1 MGCERMEDNKEKLEN
16 EETLENSEENAEN
29 IETNEV
35 ENESKEDLND
45 SKEEASENKEEED
58 EVQMFKKSKEEIKK
72 LNSELETLK
81 DRLLRVTAE
90 YDNFRKRT
98 AKEKEGIYTDAC
110 VDVLKEIVP
119 NLDNLERAVEAEG
132 SVEDMKKGVEMT
144 LKGFQNS
151 LDRLG
156 VELISTEEGFDPN
169 VHQAV
174 AHVQDE
180 NFKENSVAEVF
191 QKGYKRGDKVIR
203 HTMVKVAN

>member
-1 MGCERMEDNKEKLEN
+1 MEDNKEKLEN

-29 IETNEV
+29 IETNEL
-35 ENESKEDLND
+35 ENESKEDLKD
-45 SKEEASENKEEED
+45 SKEEVSENKEEED

-132 SVEDMKKGVEMT
+132 SVDDMKKGVEMT

-169 VHQAV
+169 MHQAV
-174 AHVQDE
+174 AHIQDE